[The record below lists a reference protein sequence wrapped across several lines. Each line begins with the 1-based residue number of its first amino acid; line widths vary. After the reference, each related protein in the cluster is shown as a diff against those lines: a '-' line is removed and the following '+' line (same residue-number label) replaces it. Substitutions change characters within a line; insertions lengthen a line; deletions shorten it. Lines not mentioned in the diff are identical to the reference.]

1 MASSSSA
8 RQTLSTNL
16 IACLGQDD
24 RTDLHLLGSDGLRV
38 PAFRTILACQSS
50 VLHKMLYGNFEE
62 SKSDVVKLGYS
73 GDVLKAL
80 VDFCIT
86 DDVLLFNGRMDENA
100 ARDIVQLIACAHFLN
115 MPHLQDKA
123 QNLVD
128 ALLEAHKSL
137 AGIIYDE
144 ASICGEPTESVK
156 EGALAVVKEYPEET
170 LLSNPHSLRPAVLS
184 ELISD
189 DGMMCEEIILFR
201 VLEKWATAEIEVGTT
216 RVDDTV
222 EDRVSIA
229 KDLAAEHIRFT
240 SIQPTDLIGTVK
252 ESCIVDEKMIFEAL
266 ASQAVSAEKEL
277 GARFSKERKHKL
289 RSGITVS
296 CAGSAVINGFYEEV
310 AMHKGYPTYRKTWE
324 WQGMKGYPTYRK
336 KCEWQ
341 GMKREF
347 VIYRYGDKTWYIAV
361 VAEDGTIGKTVN
373 DFYSGGSQEDSVT
386 SDWWQVAT
394 IGKAPVPVCQKS

>member
-1 MASSSSA
+1 MASA
-8 RQTLSTNL
+8 LPPRQTLSANL
-16 IACLGQDD
+16 MACLDQEDMV
-24 RTDLHLLGSDGLRV
+24 DLHLLASDGSKI
-38 PAFRTILACQSS
+38 PAFRNILACQSS
-50 VLHKMLYGNFEE
+50 VLRTMLYGDFEE
-62 SKSDVVKLGYS
+62 SKSDEVKLGYD
-73 GDVLKAL
+73 GDALRAL
-80 VDFCIT
+80 VEFCIT

-123 QNLVD
+123 RNLVN
-128 ALLEAHKSL
+128 ALLKAHKSL
-137 AGIIYDE
+137 ACIIYDE

-201 VLEKWATAEIEVGTT
+201 VLEKWATAEIGVGTT

-252 ESCIVDEKMIFEAL
+252 ESCIVDEKLIFNAL
-266 ASQAVSAEKEL
+266 AAQAVCAEKKM
-277 GARFSKERKHKL
+277 GVRFSKKRKRKL
-289 RSGITVS
+289 RSVIKVS
-296 CAGSAVINGFYEEV
+296 CAGSAVINGFYEEG

-324 WQGMKGYPTYRK
+324 WQGM
-336 KCEWQ
+336 Q
-341 GMKREF
+341 REF
-347 VIYRYGDKTWYIAV
+347 VIYRDLGFAAWYIAV

-373 DFYSGGSQEDSVT
+373 DFYSGGSQESAPIDGWKVST
-386 SDWWQVAT
+386 L
-394 IGKAPVPVCQKS
+394 GKAPVPVCQKY

>member
-1 MASSSSA
+1 MASSSSSSA

-24 RTDLHLLGSDGLRV
+24 RTDLHLLGSDGSRV

-50 VLHKMLYGNFEE
+50 VLHRMLYGNFEE
-62 SKSDVVKLGYS
+62 SKSDVVKLGYN

-80 VDFCIT
+80 VEFCIT

-100 ARDIVQLIACAHFLN
+100 ARNIVQLIACAHFLN

-123 QNLVD
+123 RNLVN
-128 ALLEAHKSL
+128 ALLKAHKSL
-137 AGIIYDE
+137 ACIIYDE

-156 EGALAVVKEYPEET
+156 EGALMVVRKNLE
-170 LLSNPHSLRPAVLS
+170 LALSSNLHSLRAESLCK
-184 ELISD
+184 LISD
-189 DGMMCEEIILFR
+189 DGMMCEEMTLFR
-201 VLEKWATAEIEVGTT
+201 VLQKWATAEIGVGTT

-252 ESCIVDEKMIFEAL
+252 ESCIVDEKLIFNAL
-266 ASQAVSAEKEL
+266 AAQAVCAEKKM
-277 GARFSKERKHKL
+277 GVRFSKKRKRKL
-289 RSGITVS
+289 RSVIKVS
-296 CAGSAVINGFYEEV
+296 CAGSAVINGFYEEG

-324 WQGMKGYPTYRK
+324 WQGM
-336 KCEWQ
+336 Q
-341 GMKREF
+341 REF
-347 VIYRYGDKTWYIAV
+347 VIYRDLGFAAWYIAV

-373 DFYSGGSQEDSVT
+373 DFYSGGSQES
-386 SDWWQVAT
+386 
-394 IGKAPVPVCQKS
+394 APIDGW